1 MMTVKEIYKES
12 EIILVIGSQGG
23 KDKSKRKYLGMIADK
38 YAKEIIL
45 TSEDPKDESLIDII
59 FDISIGIINAN
70 YTIELNRKNA
80 IEKALKLRKDKSV
93 ILIVG
98 KGMEESEKHKNKT
111 YSHSDYECVLNQ
123 IKNQVFLPD
132 S

>member
-1 MMTVKEIYKES
+1 
-12 EIILVIGSQGG
+12 
-23 KDKSKRKYLGMIADK
+23 MIADK

-45 TSEDPKDESLIDII
+45 TSEDPKDESLIEII
-59 FDISIGIINAN
+59 FDISIGIINTN
-70 YTIELNRKNA
+70 YIIELNRKGA
-80 IEKALKLRKDKSV
+80 IEKALKLRKDGSV

-98 KGMEESEKHKNKT
+98 KGMEESEKHKNIT
-111 YSHSDYECVLNQ
+111 YSHSDYECVLKQ